1 MFKTFCVIT
10 CVIIAL
16 FVTLPAVAVAETT
29 LDTVKWV
36 RVEEDNLRLY
46 ANSDGNKAI
55 CQLQKSYYL
64 QVWGEENGM
73 YLVSIMPNEAG
84 FPTITGYVW
93 KGDVKVCDTTPI
105 PPYYPTET
113 LTVNADSAQL
123 RLSPVP
129 SAETVITVTNTQK
142 VSFYG
147 EISSYGQTWYYVCYC
162 GKFGYVPNDTVTKP
176 AIALHPTPLDSA
188 VVAPPTPPNY
198 DTPVEP
204 ERSSGSNVTEIFLIV
219 FVAVLAV
226 GISLALFLPGNLKK
240 RDKDVFD
247 SEI

>member
-1 MFKTFCVIT
+1 MFKTVCLIVCAIV
-10 CVIIAL
+10 CLLIAL
-16 FVTLPAVAVAETT
+16 PAQAFADTT
-29 LDTVKWV
+29 VEWV
-36 RVEEDNLRLY
+36 RIEDDEVRLY
-46 ANSDGNKAI
+46 ANSDSSKAI
-55 CQLQKSYYL
+55 CKLEKSYYL

-73 YLVSIMPNEAG
+73 YLVSIMQNEAG

-93 KGDVKVCDTTPI
+93 KIEVKVCDKKPI
-105 PPYYPTET
+105 TPYYPTET
-113 LTVNADSAQL
+113 LTVNSDSAQL

-142 VSFYG
+142 VSYYG

-162 GKFGYVPNDTVTKP
+162 GKFGYIPYNTVTQP
-176 AIALHPTPLDSA
+176 VIALHPTPLDTA
-188 VVAPPTPPNY
+188 VVAPPDNGGTETTPPTT
-198 DTPVEP
+198 DTPTT
-204 ERSSGSNVTEIFLIV
+204 SGSTTEIFLIV

-240 RDKDVFD
+240 RDRDTFD

>member
-1 MFKTFCVIT
+1 MLKTICVIA
-10 CVIIAL
+10 CAIICL
-16 FVTLPAVAVAETT
+16 FVALPVQAFADSDVQ
-29 LDTVKWV
+29 WV
-36 RVEEDNLRLY
+36 RVVDNDVRLY
-46 ANSDGNKAI
+46 ANCDSSKAI
-55 CQLQKSYYL
+55 CELQKSYYL

-73 YLVSIMPNEAG
+73 YLVSIMQNEAG

-93 KGDVKVCDTTPI
+93 KAEVKICDKTPL

-113 LTVNADSAQL
+113 LTVNTDSAQL

-142 VSFYG
+142 VSYYG

-162 GKFGYVPNDTVTKP
+162 GKFGYVPHNAVTLP
-176 AIALHPTPLDSA
+176 VIAMHPTPLDTP
-188 VVAPPTPPNY
+188 VVVQPSDPT
-198 DTPVEP
+198 DTPKEP
-204 ERSSGSNVTEIFLIV
+204 NTPTSGSTTEIVLIV

-240 RDKDVFD
+240 RDKDMFD